1 MAVINTNVKALYT
14 QHALKGSARAQ
25 TVAMEQLS
33 TGKRINSA
41 RDDAAGM
48 AIAKRMSQ
56 QIRSLDM
63 AIRNAGDAVALIQTA
78 EGATGTIT
86 DMLQRMRE
94 LAIQAMNDT
103 NAQDQRGYLDLEFQ
117 QLKQQIVTISEH
129 TQWNGF
135 SILNGSVGER
145 VGERPVYR
153 VTSQPAFYDSPNQ
166 VLTGIQGGDLI
177 INGTTI
183 RKAEPLDGAIDGVEP
198 KPLASAQGS
207 AIAIAKAINASTND
221 TKVAAVI
228 NTNVMQGTAMDGSAK
243 SGFIVINGIRTG
255 DITTTLNNARV
266 SRENIVKAINDISS
280 STGVMAVDTGSERLG
295 IRLEAKDGRNI
306 AVEMKP
312 AGSTSVA
319 DFSAATGIRQGLQVG
334 TYSLETTV
342 EGPLDIA
349 STGDWTRVG
358 IPPATSKDSFNY
370 GQNLSIAQSSLR
382 SVIGPNPPT
391 LTGFNLSE
399 SIVGTIVAANP
410 TAQTP
415 VKSSATFAA
424 TENKISSGDK
434 ISFKYDGISYTAT
447 IAGTDASA
455 VNTALAAAVSDVNG
469 VQLGAGKLTASIAS
483 SALKIEV
490 TAADKNIT
498 EATYINADNV
508 VVTSTPATATE
519 GAKLTIPGVVG
530 STLVTGFKFNLSYKG
545 QTFTATIGGN
555 ITASSSVADKL
566 AAVQDA
572 VNTSL
577 SGALPLGAG
586 KISATFANSNADL
599 VLQAGL
605 VGDSPS
611 ALQQGDLVI
620 NGVEIRG
627 TLDSDDKSTYGNT
640 LGSNRLGSAIAIAA
654 AINASSEETGVRAV
668 ANPVTISGQSIEK
681 TGLASGTIYS
691 LFINGTEISVKYEG
705 EGNVSWLNKIATEI
719 NSQAAHIQVSASAG
733 KTGLNLTAK
742 DGRNLSVWFNSS
754 QVTAQQLGLANSSGT
769 STVAGVAGAPGVTKD
784 WTDAPTV
791 YGTVSLFS
799 DKSFTVE
806 PGFNG
811 YTAASN
817 FTKLGFNEG
826 TFGGTV
832 NEAESK
838 MTPPRTGRLTFHVG
852 ASATQTIHI
861 DFADYGAKGPITG
874 DITGDV
880 EFWNS
885 EKRVNRIDN
894 AESARAVLAK
904 LDTALDKVNGNRA
917 VMGAM
922 MNRLDYIME
931 NLSNVSMNTS
941 ASRSQIEDADYAKAS
956 TELART
962 QIMQQAATAVL
973 AQANMDQQTVLKL
986 LQ

>member
-153 VTSQPAFYDSPNQ
+153 VTSQPAFYTSPAPTLN
-166 VLTGIQGGDLI
+166 GIQAGDMI
-177 INGTTI
+177 INGVTI
-183 RKAEPLDGAIDGVEP
+183 RSAQPLDGAIKGVEP
-198 KPLASAQGS
+198 SPASAAPGS
-207 AIAIAKAINASTND
+207 AIAIAKAINEATEL
-221 TKVAAVI
+221 TGVAAVVNK
-228 NTNVMQGTAMDGSAK
+228 NTMQGTSM
-243 SGFIVINGIRTG
+243 SGAVATGYIEINGFRTG
-255 DITTTLNNARV
+255 DLTTLLNNPRV
-266 SRENIVKAINDISS
+266 TREEVVAAINVISEQ
-280 STGVMAVDTGSERLG
+280 TGVVAIDTNNDKLG
-295 IRLEAKDGRNI
+295 IRLEAADGRNI
-306 AVEMKP
+306 AVKLVP
-312 AGSTSVA
+312 ATAGA
-319 DFSAATGIRQGLQVG
+319 EAALSAALGVRQGLQVG

-342 EGPLDIA
+342 EGKLNIT
-349 STGDWTRVG
+349 STGDWTRAG
-358 IPPATSKDSFNY
+358 IAPATSDNKFNY
-370 GQNLSIAQSSLR
+370 NQNISIAQTGLR
-382 SVIGPNPPT
+382 P
-391 LTGFNLSE
+391 
-399 SIVGTIVAANP
+399 VA
-410 TAQTP
+410 
-415 VKSSATFAA
+415 
-424 TENKISSGDK
+424 
-434 ISFKYDGISYTAT
+434 
-447 IAGTDASA
+447 
-455 VNTALAAAVSDVNG
+455 ALAA
-469 VQLGAGKLTASIAS
+469 
-483 SALKIEV
+483 
-490 TAADKNIT
+490 
-498 EATYINADNV
+498 
-508 VVTSTPATATE
+508 
-519 GAKLTIPGVVG
+519 
-530 STLVTGFKFNLSYKG
+530 
-545 QTFTATIGGN
+545 
-555 ITASSSVADKL
+555 
-566 AAVQDA
+566 DA
-572 VNTSL
+572 V
-577 SGALPLGAG
+577 
-586 KISATFANSNADL
+586 
-599 VLQAGL
+599 VLQR
-605 VGDSPS
+605 
-611 ALQQGDLVI
+611 GDLVV
-620 NGVEIRG
+620 NGIEIRG
-627 TLDSDDKSTYGNT
+627 TIDSDDKSTYGST
-640 LGSNRLGSAIAIAA
+640 ASSNRLGSAISIAA
-654 AINASSEETGVRAV
+654 AINANSEETGVRAV
-668 ANPVTISGQSIEK
+668 ANPTVISGQVVNT
-681 TGLASGTIYS
+681 TGLTGTALVPVDYTF
-691 LFINGTEISVKYEG
+691 FINGSAVNVKHAG
-705 EGNVSWLNKIATEI
+705 EGAETWLTKVATAI
-719 NSQAAHIQVSASAG
+719 NTQLPYIQVKAEAG
-733 KTGLNLTAK
+733 RNGLNITAT
-742 DGRNLSVWFNSS
+742 DGRNLSVWFQSAS
-754 QVTAQQLGLANSSGT
+754 PALTAANLGLAATGGT
-769 STVAGVAGAPGVTKD
+769 TAVPGVTGAASA
-784 WTDAPTV
+784 TSTFAGASTV

-799 DKSFTVE
+799 DKAFTVE

-832 NEAESK
+832 NEADSK

-880 EFWNS
+880 ELSNTNA
-885 EKRVNRIDN
+885 RVNRIDN

-917 VMGAM
+917 VMGAV